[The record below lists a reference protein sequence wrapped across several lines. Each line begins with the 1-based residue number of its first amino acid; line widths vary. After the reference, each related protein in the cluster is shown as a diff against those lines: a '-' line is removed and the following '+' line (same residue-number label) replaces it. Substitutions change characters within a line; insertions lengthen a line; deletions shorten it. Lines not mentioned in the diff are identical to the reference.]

1 MTKKCIFIAL
11 YFSSLFSQID
21 YNTQIQPIFNNNC
34 ISCHNNGGGYAGG
47 LDLSSFSDVLEG
59 GNTGNNIIPNDH
71 SNSLLYNRITLP
83 DQNNLSM
90 PQFGPSLPES
100 DINLIA
106 QWIDEGA
113 LETPFDVDCYA
124 EDGTEGVEIWGICY
138 SIENTTSFG
147 WAISIPD
154 TAMYIPEKLFSLI
167 NLITL
172 DINYSN
178 ISQPISP
185 EIGTLINLTRL
196 NLSNNQISGEIPS
209 EIGNLL
215 NLTSLNLGSNQLSG
229 NIPTEIFNLSN
240 LSGGSEPAFM
250 GTIFYVGLDLSNNL
264 LSGIIPEQLG
274 LLENLKSVDL
284 SENQLTGLLPEGLYS
299 LDSLQSL
306 NLSNNLLSGEISIDI
321 GNLTQLEGVTTYAH
335 NSMTQYDALN
345 LSNNFFTGLI
355 PENICDLPLDWDDN
369 YMEEYQGFD
378 ISNNQFCSPF
388 PSCIQPFIGTQ
399 DTTNC
404 SSETFSIEGR
414 WILPM
419 FEGDPENTMYEFVDG
434 LRYTYYCGDDN
445 GCDSTYWNS
454 LDTSDALPTINP
466 YTVDDNT
473 LSIDLHFGNTA
484 TYTISFRCDGQVVD
498 FFYDEDDNWEGI
510 HSSMFRVGFDINE
523 CEELNSYTIDGRWH
537 WSYGG
542 FTLTP
547 STMYEFLDGLRY
559 TYYCTENLGCDSTYW
574 NSLDTSDAIPNPD
587 SYTFINDTLT
597 FDGSSESFVDFQ
609 CNGKIASFGDTT
621 YSYLWRV
628 GLDASDCEE
637 LQIEQ
642 LSEIIPPETFKVNQN
657 YPNPFN
663 PITILTY
670 ELSEDAY
677 VSITIYDLL
686 GNVVKNLVDT
696 SQPFGY
702 KTVQWNATNNQ
713 GSPVS
718 GGVYLYKIQAGGF
731 SKTKKMILL
740 K

>member
-59 GNTGNNIIPNDH
+59 GNTGNNIIPNDY

-83 DQNNLSM
+83 EQNNLSM

-113 LETPFDVDCYA
+113 LE
-124 EDGTEGVEIWGICY
+124 ENNNSY
-138 SIENTTSFG
+138 SIEGRWFPSVSNN
-147 WAISIPD
+147 
-154 TAMYIPEKLFSLI
+154 AMYEF
-167 NLITL
+167 L
-172 DINYSN
+172 D
-178 ISQPISP
+178 
-185 EIGTLINLTRL
+185 
-196 NLSNNQISGEIPS
+196 
-209 EIGNLL
+209 
-215 NLTSLNLGSNQLSG
+215 
-229 NIPTEIFNLSN
+229 
-240 LSGGSEPAFM
+240 
-250 GTIFYVGLDLSNNL
+250 GLRYTYYCAEDNGCDSTYWN
-264 LSGIIPEQLG
+264 
-274 LLENLKSVDL
+274 
-284 SENQLTGLLPEGLYS
+284 S
-299 LDSLQSL
+299 LDTSSAIP
-306 NLSNNLLSGEISIDI
+306 NPNPYTVEGNTISIDLFF
-321 GNLTQLEGVTTYAH
+321 GNEATYELGYRCEGQVVDFY
-335 NSMTQYDALN
+335 YDEDDWAE
-345 LSNNFFTGLI
+345 GLHSTM
-355 PENICDLPLDWDDN
+355 
-369 YMEEYQGFD
+369 YKQGFD
-378 ISNNQFCSPF
+378 SENNECLEVDPEDCICGEVWDPVCGIDGNTYSNACFATCQYVVIAYEGE
-388 PSCIQPFIGTQ
+388 CIGLT
-399 DTTNC
+399 
-404 SSETFSIEGR
+404 EGIEGR

-419 FEGDPENTMYEFVDG
+419 FEGDPGNTMYEFVDG

-466 YTVDDNT
+466 YTVDDST

-663 PITILTY
+663 PITSLTY

-696 SQPFGY
+696 TQPSGY
-702 KTVQWNATNNQ
+702 KTVRWNATNNQ